1 MMEIESPIIFNHLPL
16 SKLQIHLT
24 QKTRGSKTMIKAIK
38 KKNNRHSDFSQ
49 CPFIYMKNAFYT

>member
-38 KKNNRHSDFSQ
+38 KRIIAIVIFLSVHLS
-49 CPFIYMKNAFYT
+49 I